1 MTGCHP
7 LSRILPCI
15 FRQPPIPFLFSL
27 KPPIISASPAPHSTG
42 TGHHSWPVCGSVLF
56 DPEDGDE
63 YEEEDD
69 DDGDFGVDGVTEGFG
84 VVVGDGV
91 GISKPFFGAA
101 ETA

>member
-15 FRQPPIPFLFSL
+15 FRQFPTLFLFSL
-27 KPPIISASPAPHSTG
+27 NPPIISASPAPHSTG

-56 DPEDGDE
+56 DPEDGD
-63 YEEEDD
+63 
-69 DDGDFGVDGVTEGFG
+69 DGDFGVDGVDGVTEGFG